1 MRTPEGRGRDRE
13 KRPVIRLEQRSTDL
27 TQYCCWGNF
36 WLFRLFHRRNA
47 GHEVNILQLGDLG
60 LVDNLVTKIKGNVYR
75 DVDVWKPKSV
85 NCEPEAPHRTITY
98 MK

>member
-13 KRPVIRLEQRSTDL
+13 KRPVICLEQRSTDL
-27 TQYCCWGNF
+27 AQYRRWGNF

-60 LVDNLVTKIKGNVYR
+60 LVDNLETKIKDNIYR

-85 NCEPEAPHRTITY
+85 NCEPETAYRAVTY